1 MDERDALLDAAVS
14 EFMRFLHRSSPNQ
27 VGAVARLGLTL
38 HQFRGIIIV
47 YVEPGITT
55 SDFADAIGV
64 QPSVATGVVHRLV
77 ARDLVRREL
86 DADDRR
92 VRRLYLTDQGNE
104 VAEEAAGI
112 ARSAR
117 RTQLSALDD
126 GQLEQLRGLLR
137 VLDSGL
143 DRA

>member
-1 MDERDALLDAAVS
+1 MTDRESLLDTTVA

-64 QPSVATGVVHRLV
+64 QPSVATGVVQRLV

-126 GQLEQLRGLLR
+126 GQLEQLRELLR